1 MEFSPLLK
9 SYLSIRR
16 RGRRK
21 PNKDAHSEQFR
32 LWISEAQFDLIYSWA
47 VLEGIGSQV
56 LVSVR
61 LGQMAGK
68 TPERVTHLQTL
79 KLSTGSVIYPS
90 GTDVVDLL
98 ADTNISYL
106 AFVDQFFE
114 FPPSRVGIL
123 SQRLV
128 NDDLMLL
135 LVRFLL
141 ERGRPATQPST
152 LEMTTGEYITHQ

>member
-1 MEFSPLLK
+1 MKFSPLLE
-9 SYLSIRR
+9 SHLSIRR
-16 RGRRK
+16 RGGRK
-21 PNKDAHSEQFR
+21 TNKDAHGEQFR

-61 LGQMAGK
+61 LGQVAGK
-68 TPERVTHLQTL
+68 TSERVTYLHTL
-79 KLSTGSVIYPS
+79 KLSTGSVVYPS
-90 GTDVVDLL
+90 GKDVVDLL

-106 AFVDQFFE
+106 AFVNQFLE

-128 NDDLMLL
+128 DDDLLFF
-135 LVRFLL
+135 LVRLLL
-141 ERGRPATQPST
+141 ERDRPATQMST
-152 LEMTTGEYITHQ
+152 LEMATSEYITHQ